1 MSTPLVERIAVNLE
15 KAINAITVANG
26 FNYDL
31 TAVRPKRLHLEGDI
45 NKDLTVI
52 IEQESPSA
60 EPVITD
66 ETITWH
72 QPFTLQAIVIDSD
85 KATEAI
91 DTRLNKIRADIEKQ
105 LNSEAYRDCEGLA
118 EGIFLKQPEKFTT
131 AELSAIAVNI
141 DVQYTTDYDD
151 PCMPSSSSRSSSS
164 SSSRSSSSSYEG
176 A

>member
-1 MSTPLVERIAVNLE
+1 MSTPLIERIAVNLE
-15 KAINAITVANG
+15 KAINAITVDNH

-31 TAVRPKRLHLEGDI
+31 KAKRPKRIHLEGDI
-45 NKDLTVI
+45 NTDLTVI
-52 IEQESPSA
+52 IEQESSAA

-66 ETITWH
+66 DTITWR
-72 QPFTLQAIVIDSD
+72 QAFTLQAIVIDSD

-105 LNSEAYRDCEGLA
+105 LNSETYRDCEGLA
-118 EGIFLKQPEKFTT
+118 EGILLKPSEKFIT

-141 DVQYTTDYDD
+141 DVQYTTKYDD
-151 PCMPSSSSRSSSS
+151 PCVQ
-164 SSSRSSSSSYEG
+164 